1 MSVPEPIPST
11 SPRLIALYLPQFH
24 PIPENDEW
32 WGRGFTEWT
41 NATRASPYF
50 RNHHQPHLPAD
61 LGFCDLRV
69 AETREAQADLAKEH
83 GIEAFCYYHYWFH
96 GRQLLERPFAEVVE
110 SGRPSFPFCLC
121 WANESWSRS
130 WLGDDKGLLVEQ
142 TYSPE
147 DDLRHAQWLVRAFAD
162 PRYVRVRDRALFLI
176 WRPRNL
182 PEPRRTTD
190 TLREQA
196 VRAGLLEPYL
206 VGVDAHC
213 PNFDSRTI
221 GFDDTMDFT
230 PQLGLLPG
238 AFDDRFSTRRLL
250 RNLKLGVPSGNLK
263 IYDYEEAW
271 RTFFAARPAFP
282 HLPSV
287 LVGWDNTPRR
297 GRLGIILTN
306 ATPASFGR
314 ALEQAVDL
322 VRDRH
327 PEERIVFLN
336 AWNEWA
342 ESNHLEPDARHGR
355 GYLEVVRSI
364 ASRRPARTPHQLS

>member
-1 MSVPEPIPST
+1 MPGQEPIPSSST
-11 SPRLIALYLPQFH
+11 RLIALYLPQFH
-24 PIPENDEW
+24 PIRENDEW

-41 NATRASPYF
+41 NVSRASAF
-50 RNHHQPHLPAD
+50 FKNHYQPHLPAD

-69 AETREAQADLAKEH
+69 AETREAQADLAREH
-83 GIEAFCYYHYWFH
+83 AIEAFCYYHYWFH
-96 GRQLLERPFAEVVE
+96 GRRLLERPFDEVLE
-110 SGRPSFPFCLC
+110 SGRPAFPFCLC

-130 WLGDDKGLLVEQ
+130 WLGDDKGMLLEQ
-142 TYSPE
+142 TYSPA

-162 PRYVRVRDRALFLI
+162 PRYVRVHGRALFLI

-190 TLREQA
+190 TLREQS
-196 VRAGLLEPYL
+196 VRAGLPEPYL

-213 PNFDSRTI
+213 PNFDSRTV

-238 AFDDRFSTRRLL
+238 AFDDRFSIRRLR
-250 RNLKLGVPSGNLK
+250 RNLQLGVPSGQLK
-263 IYDYEEAW
+263 IYDYEQAW
-271 RTFFAARPAFP
+271 QAFFAARPAFP

-287 LVGWDNTPRR
+287 VVGWDNTPRR

-306 ATPASFGR
+306 ATPERFGR
-314 ALEQAVDL
+314 ALDQAVDI
-322 VRDRH
+322 VRERH

-342 ESNHLEPDARHGR
+342 ESNHLEPDVRHGR
-355 GYLEVVRSI
+355 GYLEVVKSI
-364 ASRRPARTPHQLS
+364 AGRRP